1 MSRACVCDITGA
13 VSTGAEK
20 RYAYVPVT
28 DKVRL
33 VVQVQTRTDPKSE
46 NWQEGHLS
54 DVVDQSLVEALMPVL
69 AKLLAKA
76 SGK

>member
-13 VSTGAEK
+13 VSLGSEK
-20 RYAYVPVT
+20 RQAFVPVT

-33 VVQVQTRTDPKSE
+33 VVQVQTRKDPKSE

-54 DVVDQSLVEALMPVL
+54 DVVDQSLVEALLPVL
-69 AKLLAKA
+69 AKLIAKGG
-76 SGK
+76 GK

>member
-13 VSTGAEK
+13 VSVGVEK
-20 RYAYVPVT
+20 RQAFIPVT

-33 VVQVQTRTDPKSE
+33 VVQVQTRKDPKSD

-54 DVVDQSLVEALMPVL
+54 DLVDQSLVEALAPVI
-69 AKLLAKA
+69 AKLLAK
-76 SGK
+76 SGGK